1 MPFAEEFDI
10 VYGTIKNGLQDNY
23 ICKRVDEISGSI
35 PIINKI
41 LVEILKSQFIIVDLS
56 ESNPNVFYELG
67 IAHTFK
73 DAQNIFLLKNKN
85 SKVPFDITHLTYI
98 EYDINNLKYVVAQLK
113 KTISD
118 NKSFSDLNEALDVH
132 GILDFNHENLEFSLD
147 IVYDIL
153 GEHLTLAVDILNSS
167 PDLNSK
173 DIAIFLDFL
182 YIKIRSALATLNQCD
197 IKIVLELFFEILLSA
212 NRWCNVETYLN
223 EVFSDFFIHSKLSN
237 NEIVAFQTKCAF
249 ANIDLNRY
257 SLESFL
263 LTSNFGDINKM
274 ICDAICDK
282 DAHIRE
288 HFANIIGEKKLYS
301 AKEILSS
308 QLQCEKNYYSAAS
321 IIEAL
326 GELRATEKV
335 ANILLWIDNNKT
347 DILSTKSY
355 FVLKHTYIAL
365 TKLDVQ
371 IASQFKEEFY
381 DQIIS

>member
-1 MPFAEEFDI
+1 MCQGI
-10 VYGTIKNGLQDNY
+10 LTI
-23 ICKRVDEISGSI
+23 S
-35 PIINKI
+35 
-41 LVEILKSQFIIVDLS
+41 
-56 ESNPNVFYELG
+56 
-67 IAHTFK
+67 
-73 DAQNIFLLKNKN
+73 
-85 SKVPFDITHLTYI
+85 
-98 EYDINNLKYVVAQLK
+98 
-113 KTISD
+113 ISD

-237 NEIVAFQTKCAF
+237 NEIVAFQTKCALKFVNKNAQINIVMPWVINYFKRSKF

-308 QLQCEKNYYSAAS
+308 QLQCEKNYYSAAC

-326 GELRATEKV
+326 G
-335 ANILLWIDNNKT
+335 
-347 DILSTKSY
+347 
-355 FVLKHTYIAL
+355 
-365 TKLDVQ
+365 
-371 IASQFKEEFY
+371 
-381 DQIIS
+381 